1 MASPKREHQRSL
13 RQARIEA
20 QQAQVKRQKTKSI
33 AFKVIGGVL
42 ALVLIGILIAVFS
55 KDDTKATPPITT
67 TTTSSTVP
75 GQTTT
80 TTAAAPVY
88 GTTACPAATGVA
100 APVTTFS
107 DGPAKC
113 IADDGIYTATFDT
126 SEGKVVVQLDQKR
139 APMGVNNFVFL
150 ARNKYYDNTSIFRT
164 DPSIDIIQGG
174 SPHTQSNS
182 DVGPGYTLN
191 DDPKGFKYTEGDLVL
206 ARTNAP
212 NSGGGQFFF
221 ATGPNVNKL
230 DAQGTY
236 VTLGKATS
244 GVDVLKKII
253 ALNSGT
259 GQLGGKPSKDVVVK
273 TVTIQEKLPAGST
286 TTTASTTTTVPSPNT
301 TTTSAATTTTTA
313 VASTTTKS

>member
-42 ALVLIGILIAVFS
+42 ALVLIGVLIAVFS
-55 KDDTKATPPITT
+55 KDDTKTTTPPTT
-67 TTTSSTVP
+67 TTTVP

-80 TTAAAPVY
+80 TTAQAPVY
-88 GTTACPAATGVA
+88 GTSECPPATGVA
-100 APVTTFS
+100 VPITTFN
-107 DGPAKC
+107 DAPAKC
-113 IADDGIYTATFDT
+113 IADDGTYTATFDT
-126 SEGKVVVQLDQKR
+126 SEGKIVVQLDQKR

-150 ARNKYYDNTSIFRT
+150 ARHKYYDNTSIFRT
-164 DPSIDIIQGG
+164 DTSIEIIQGG

-191 DDPKGFKYTEGDLVL
+191 DDPQGFKYTEGDLVV
-206 ARTNAP
+206 ARRNAP

-236 VTLGKATS
+236 VTLGKATA
-244 GVDVLKKII
+244 GIDVLKKII

-259 GQLGGKPSKDVVVK
+259 GELGGKPSKDVIVK
-273 TVTIQEKLPAGST
+273 TVTIQEKLPSTST
-286 TTTASTTTTVPSPNT
+286 TTTTTVPSPSTTTTLGT
-301 TTTSAATTTTTA
+301 TTTSAPAG
-313 VASTTTKS
+313 STTTSS